1 MGNGDRAARL
11 MACIGMTSLIGRL
24 IFGFVSDLPLIR
36 KNGNRIILQQVA
48 FFSMGVCTM
57 LMTIAPLVVG
67 YQYQTR
73 LVICSI
79 AGLIFDKV
87 GSYIPAFIA
96 AGIPPI
102 VGSLL
107 MVAIRFLPPPLE
119 DLDKPGEEES
129 SDAED
134 NLVEN
139 GRWKERRREEK
150 VEEEEEERMLGKRSS
165 MTG

>member
-1 MGNGDRAARL
+1 M
-11 MACIGMTSLIGRL
+11 
-24 IFGFVSDLPLIR
+24 
-36 KNGNRIILQQVA
+36 
-48 FFSMGVCTM
+48 
-57 LMTIAPLVVG
+57 
-67 YQYQTR
+67 
-73 LVICSI
+73 
-79 AGLIFDKV
+79 

-107 MVAIRFLPPPLE
+107 MVAIRCLYFCIQYFLTCLTQTARFLPPPLE